1 MTGDAPLSLS
11 QLSRR
16 EWGEVAAFTLMIGEE
31 PLYAD
36 RILRHLP
43 GRRLAMRAR
52 WRGELVFA
60 KLFFQ
65 PEAEKAA
72 PEQERQKAL
81 LAAGLPTPQPLELH
95 QMDKGTVLIARWCDG
110 EPAGAA
116 LRHQEDQV
124 MPALLDSVFGLYQAG
139 WRQRDLHLDNFLF
152 DGQQALILD
161 AGDIDTLPAGR
172 RRRGAILDN
181 LALFCAQAPLD
192 LRDTLLNRVTGALS
206 ERGLPSASLRARVYG
221 HSRRRIARALRKWR
235 RASSAIASHS
245 DAHGDWLVERALPDE
260 EKKALAR
267 ALVAPDS
274 LPLIKKGSRISVH
287 GDEHWV
293 IKHYRDTSWKAR
305 LKQRWFRGRADVSWL
320 MGWTW
325 ALLGI
330 PTPRPVMLLRR
341 RDAQAVIAFPR
352 VEGVALSHLIER
364 DPPRA
369 HRVAPQAEC
378 WLERLHAAGFWHGD
392 SKAQNVLVDAMEHV
406 HWIDLDGAGFS
417 RWRCRSRR
425 KGLRE
430 MRRFQANWKQFAP
443 MSPPPEPGESTS
455 SSSSAKKV

>member
-1 MTGDAPLSLS
+1 
-11 QLSRR
+11 
-16 EWGEVAAFTLMIGEE
+16 
-31 PLYAD
+31 
-36 RILRHLP
+36 
-43 GRRLAMRAR
+43 
-52 WRGELVFA
+52 
-60 KLFFQ
+60 
-65 PEAEKAA
+65 
-72 PEQERQKAL
+72 
-81 LAAGLPTPQPLELH
+81 
-95 QMDKGTVLIARWCDG
+95 MDEGTVLIARWCDG

-325 ALLGI
+325 ALLGV
-330 PTPRPVMLLRR
+330 PTPRPVMLLRC

-352 VEGVALSHLIER
+352 IDGVALSYLMEH

-369 HRVAPQAEC
+369 HRIAPQAEY
-378 WLERLHAAGFWHGD
+378 WLDRLHCAGFWHGD
-392 SKAQNVLVDAMEHV
+392 TKAQNVLVDALEHI

-417 RWRCRSRR
+417 RWHERGVR
-425 KGLRE
+425 KGKRE
-430 MRRFQANWKQFAP
+430 MKRFHDNWKQF
-443 MSPPPEPGESTS
+443 SGN
-455 SSSSAKKV
+455 

>member
-1 MTGDAPLSLS
+1 M
-11 QLSRR
+11 
-16 EWGEVAAFTLMIGEE
+16 
-31 PLYAD
+31 
-36 RILRHLP
+36 
-43 GRRLAMRAR
+43 
-52 WRGELVFA
+52 FA
-60 KLFFQ
+60 KLFFLLDADK
-65 PEAEKAA
+65 AES
-72 PEQERQKAL
+72 EQERQKAL
-81 LAAGLPTPQPLELH
+81 LAAGLPSPQPLGLY
-95 QMDKGTVLIARWCDG
+95 QLNDGTVALTRWCEG

-152 DGQQALILD
+152 DGRQALILD
-161 AGDIDTLPAGR
+161 AGDIDTLPEGWR
-172 RRRGAILDN
+172 RPGAILDN

-192 LRDTLLNRVTGALS
+192 LRDTLLNRVAGALS
-206 ERGLPSASLRARVYG
+206 ERGLPSAGLKARVHR
-221 HSRRRIARALRKWR
+221 HSGRRIASALRKWR

-245 DAHGDWLVERALPDE
+245 DEHGDWLVQRALPEE
-260 EKKALAR
+260 EKTALAR

-352 VEGVALSHLIER
+352 VEGVALSHLMER

-369 HRVAPQAEC
+369 HRIAPQAEC

-392 SKAQNVLVDAMEHV
+392 TKAQNVLVDASEHI

-417 RWRCRSRR
+417 RWQRRSRR
-425 KGLRE
+425 KGQRE
-430 MRRFQANWKQFAP
+430 MRRFRANWKQFAP
-443 MSPPPEPGESTS
+443 MSPPPEPGESKS
-455 SSSSAKKV
+455 SSSSAKKA